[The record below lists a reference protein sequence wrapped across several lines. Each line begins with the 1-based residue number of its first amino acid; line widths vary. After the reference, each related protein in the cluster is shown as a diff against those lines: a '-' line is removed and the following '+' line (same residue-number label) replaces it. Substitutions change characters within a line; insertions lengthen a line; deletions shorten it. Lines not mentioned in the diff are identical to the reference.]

1 MAVDQEHTIWALC
14 GITLFGNSRLGTLVH
29 RGRHPATTFIK
40 GISVSQP
47 LLRVVIQ
54 QLGSRV
60 LEMHQGT
67 ALRWRA
73 AAVWRGGKESYRG
86 KSSPPHLATISS
98 LQRARR
104 KISRFAD
111 DIGGNNAERRMPKGQ
126 AVKIR
131 ALLPCMYL
139 AFLTN
144 ESLQSMLSSSAGTVL
159 LLRDRTTMM
168 ARIQGVM
175 LNQHRLKFASAI
187 QPSI

>member
-1 MAVDQEHTIWALC
+1 MAVDQEHTIWALYLELWS
-14 GITLFGNSRLGTLVH
+14 IEADILWSYLNRQ
-29 RGRHPATTFIK
+29 ATTFIK

-98 LQRARR
+98 LQRAR
-104 KISRFAD
+104 D
-111 DIGGNNAERRMPKGQ
+111 EGRR
-126 AVKIR
+126 
-131 ALLPCMYL
+131 
-139 AFLTN
+139 
-144 ESLQSMLSSSAGTVL
+144 SLG
-159 LLRDRTTMM
+159 
-168 ARIQGVM
+168 
-175 LNQHRLKFASAI
+175 
-187 QPSI
+187 